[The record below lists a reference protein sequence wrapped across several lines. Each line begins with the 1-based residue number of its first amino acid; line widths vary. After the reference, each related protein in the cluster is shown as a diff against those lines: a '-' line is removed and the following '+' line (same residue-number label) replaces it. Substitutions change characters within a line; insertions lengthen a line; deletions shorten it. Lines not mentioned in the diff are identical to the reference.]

1 MAPHASEARQL
12 LERLKT
18 NPGIVAILGSRELVV
33 RTLGEV
39 DPVDDRIMQMM
50 QLEGGEC
57 LLGYNT
63 NCGSGS
69 TGRSEQTILES
80 SFFLYRVLILMN
92 APIH

>member
-1 MAPHASEARQL
+1 MTAPHASEARRL

-18 NPGIVAILGSRELVV
+18 NPGIVTILGSRELVV

-57 LLGYNT
+57 LLGYIT
-63 NCGSGS
+63 N
-69 TGRSEQTILES
+69 R
-80 SFFLYRVLILMN
+80 
-92 APIH
+92 